1 MTIYKPTERP
11 DVSEAWDKCPF
22 RIVMA
27 GMGDDTVMLI
37 AELYER
43 GLEPDYVVFCDTG
56 SEFPHTYKFI
66 EYLRRWM
73 EEKKWSKL
81 ITLRKYDKF
90 DKPLSVISLCQSQ
103 NTLPAAA
110 FGSPSCSQRFKTET
124 ADKFFNNDPK
134 CWEAW
139 GVDKKGERLSKYTHR
154 ILRMVGINADEP
166 QREAKWKLDDKYVQ
180 SFPLYDWD
188 IGEHESTAVE
198 RVGLYYPGKSS
209 CTICPHLTTNEI
221 LMLKNNYPDKFAEAM
236 NIENAYLE
244 QADTSVGPKGLGRRD
259 SWATK
264 LERHY
269 VGIKT
274 VEPESCERC
283 KG

>member
-1 MTIYKPTERP
+1 MTIYTPVERP
-11 DVSEAWDKCPF
+11 DISEAWDKCPF

-66 EYLRRWM
+66 EYLRKWM
-73 EEKKWSKL
+73 EDKKWSKL

-124 ADKFFNNDPK
+124 ADKFFNNDPN
-134 CWEAW
+134 CWKAW

-166 QREAKWKLDDKYVQ
+166 QREAKWKLDEKYVQ

-198 RVGLYYPGKSS
+198 RVGLYYP
-209 CTICPHLTTNEI
+209 
-221 LMLKNNYPDKFAEAM
+221 DKFAEAM
-236 NIENAYLE
+236 GIENTYLE
-244 QADTSVGPKGLGRRD
+244 HADTSVGPKGLGRRD

-269 VGIKT
+269 AGIKT